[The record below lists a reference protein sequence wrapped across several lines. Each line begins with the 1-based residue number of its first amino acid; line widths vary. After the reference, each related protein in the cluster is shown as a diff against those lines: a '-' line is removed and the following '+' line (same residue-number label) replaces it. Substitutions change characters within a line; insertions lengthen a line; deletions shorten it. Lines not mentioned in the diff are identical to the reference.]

1 MSPALTAAVFLDRDG
16 TLMEE
21 VHYCRDPE
29 KVRLLP
35 GVQEG
40 LRALKNAGYRT
51 VIITNQS
58 GIGRGRITPEE
69 YQAVQ
74 ERLFSLLGPGLIDG
88 TYFCGDVP
96 GTPSTRRKPA
106 PGMVLEAAR
115 DYGLNLERSW
125 FVGDKTI
132 DVECGRG
139 AGTRPILVQTGYGRD
154 ESGISAEFVAKDFAC
169 AVDFILKHP
178 YAR

>member
-1 MSPALTAAVFLDRDG
+1 MSHDLIAAVFLDRDG

-40 LRALKNAGYRT
+40 LSALKKAGYRT

-58 GIGRGRITPEE
+58 GLGRGCITLQE

-74 ERLFSLLGPGLIDG
+74 ERLLTLLGPGLIDG
-88 TYFCGDVP
+88 TYFCADVP
-96 GTPSTRRKPA
+96 GEPSTRRKPA
-106 PGMVLEAAR
+106 PGMVLEATR
-115 DYGLNLERSW
+115 DHGLDVGGSW
-125 FVGDKTI
+125 FVGDKAI
-132 DVECGRG
+132 DVECGRAAG
-139 AGTRPILVQTGYGRD
+139 ARPILVLTGYGGD
-154 ESGISAEFVAKDFAC
+154 ESGVAAEFVAKDFAC
-169 AVDFILKHP
+169 AVEFILKHP